1 MRPPVREAEGVEG
14 SGGRLGSLVELK
26 EAEADAVLRG
36 LLEGI
41 AGGEET
47 RGEELKGSPLEGG
60 VTEPLDFVFR
70 DIPEDQVLITASLEN
85 MGIVGEGER
94 VLSEGTGGGR
104 CTLPS
109 PRRRGIGNEK
119 PGLSS
124 FGVGTIIHS
133 SAEDAVLGRWTCNFK
148 FG

>member
-1 MRPPVREAEGVEG
+1 MYPPSEEAVEG
-14 SGGRLGSLVELK
+14 SGGRLCSLVELK
-26 EAEADAVLRG
+26 EAEADAALRG

-47 RGEELKGSPLEGG
+47 RGEELKGSLLEGG
-60 VTEPLDFVFR
+60 VTEPLVFVFR
-70 DIPEDQVLITASLEN
+70 DIPADQVLMTASLEN
-85 MGIVGEGER
+85 MGIIGEGER
-94 VLSEGTGGGR
+94 VLLEKTGGGR
-104 CTLPS
+104 CKLPS
-109 PRRRGIGNEK
+109 PRRRGTGNEK

-133 SAEDAVLGRWTCNFK
+133 SAEDAVLGRWTCNFR